1 LDRTTLG
8 GVLMVGRA
16 LLVLA
21 VVVAATLGAAACSVR
36 VGEAH
41 GQLDYSVV
49 PRSGGLTATITN
61 GRADE
66 RTAWLIVSDSH
77 GRQLSVLSSYGAGG
91 DDPRVTETG
100 SADMKLDAGTYRYAV
115 YDAPGELS
123 VDADGYWTAEHRLA
137 SGKVEVQ

>member
-1 LDRTTLG
+1 
-8 GVLMVGRA
+8 MVQRV

-21 VVVAATLGAAACSVR
+21 VVAATMGAAACSVR

-41 GQLDYSVV
+41 GQLNYSVV
-49 PRSGGLTATITN
+49 PHPGGLTATITN

-66 RTAWLIVSDSH
+66 RTAWLIVSDSR
-77 GRQLSVLSSYGAGG
+77 GRQLSVLTSYGARG

-100 SADMKLDAGTYRYAV
+100 STKMKLDPGTFRYAV

-123 VDADGYWTAEHRLA
+123 ADAAGYWTPEHRLA
-137 SGKVEVQ
+137 SGEVEVR

>member
-1 LDRTTLG
+1 ML
-8 GVLMVGRA
+8 LMLA
-16 LLVLA
+16 LVA
-21 VVVAATLGAAACSVR
+21 AATLGAAACSVR

-49 PRSGGLTATITN
+49 PHSGGLTATITN
-61 GRADE
+61 RRADE

-77 GRQLSVLSSYGAGG
+77 GSQLGVLSSYGASG

-100 SADMKLDAGTYRYAV
+100 STNMKLDPGTYRYAV
-115 YDAPGELS
+115 YAAPGRLG
-123 VDADGYWTAEHRLA
+123 VDGESYWTAEHRLA